1 MNSNMRSV
9 FGVLE
14 GKTVNLRIMEKEDL
28 PLISKWFNDPEYGGE
43 YEPLEQITMKELEKW
58 HDGSRPNEEWFIV
71 ETKNKRKIGH
81 IFHTASGQGFE
92 IGYRLIPSERNKGYG
107 TEAVSILIDFLFL
120 SKNIVRIQAKSN
132 PRNAA
137 SQRVLEKAG
146 FKKEGVIRKDVFIRG
161 QWQDGVLYSILRE
174 EWNAPRTLTK
184 RSERLVKDHSR
195 PGLG

>member
-1 MNSNMRSV
+1 MRSV

-28 PLISKWFNDPEYGGE
+28 PLISEWFNNPEYGGE

-58 HDGSRPNEEWFIV
+58 HDGPRPNEEWFIV
-71 ETKNKRKIGH
+71 EKKDKSKIGH
-81 IFHTASGQGFE
+81 VFHIASGQGFE

-107 TEAVSILIDFLFL
+107 TEAVNIIVDFLFL
-120 SKNIVRIQAKSN
+120 SKNKVRIQAKAN
-132 PRNAA
+132 PRNIA

-146 FKKEGVIRKDVFIRG
+146 FTREGAIRKDVFIRG

-174 EWNAPRTLTK
+174 EWNEPRILK
-184 RSERLVKDHSR
+184 K
-195 PGLG
+195 